1 MTARAGAAWQAP
13 TGEPTCSRHRSMFK
27 KLHQSSFAVLTAGA
41 LLFAGVAP
49 ARASLSDERPREV
62 SFRLDGPES
71 PRFSLLLPFRDA
83 SIERLGPLRLYTSS
97 RWGSWTLEPWWK
109 LAWGRDEASELVVP
123 FRSELSTSEPP
134 FSDEGP
140 TLPLD
145 ADVFAIAGRALT
157 APPRDLAPPA
167 DAFALLHDRGWMR
180 RIDPLGAPQF
190 DSTGS
195 TLSTNGFGVIF
206 RLPPTKPV
214 PDWRCRRTP
223 VQFLRYGGENETFE
237 LVRCD
242 GTTAPGALDRLSIL
256 ARPPEVA
263 RPQGDLP
270 EEPDV
275 DAWRDRREWVDG
287 VRVVHP
293 RLLWALQR
301 IADAFPRKAIYIFSG
316 YRPFAEVNDGA
327 GHKSLHGSGRAIDI
341 SVFHVPNE
349 QVFQLCRELKDVG
362 CGFYP
367 HGKFIHVDVRRAASG
382 KAFWIDASEPGEP
395 AKYVDSWPGVVD
407 SGGLGWRAP

>member
-1 MTARAGAAWQAP
+1 MDRRRTMVTKRRKP
-13 TGEPTCSRHRSMFK
+13 P
-27 KLHQSSFAVLTAGA
+27 LTLLAAGA
-41 LLFAGVAP
+41 LLSLGTSP
-49 ARASLSDERPREV
+49 ARASLIDERPREV
-62 SFRLDGPES
+62 SFRLDGPDS

-97 RWGSWTLEPWWK
+97 RWGSWTVAPWWK
-109 LAWGRDEASELVVP
+109 LAWGHDQANQLVVP
-123 FRSELSTSEPP
+123 FRSELATGDRP

-140 TLPLD
+140 TLPID
-145 ADVFAIAGRALT
+145 ADVFASSGRLWS
-157 APPRDLAPPA
+157 APARDLAHPA
-167 DAFALLHDRGWMR
+167 DAIEILRDRGWMR
-180 RIDPLGAPQF
+180 KIDPLGAPLF

-195 TLSTNGFGVIF
+195 TLSTNGFDVIF
-206 RLPPTKPV
+206 RLPPTKPIL
-214 PDWRCRRTP
+214 DWRCRRSP
-223 VQFLRYGGENETFE
+223 VQFLRYGGESDTFD

-263 RPQGDLP
+263 RPDGDLP

-275 DAWRDRREWVDG
+275 DAWRDKREWVDG

-301 IADAFPRKAIYIFSG
+301 IADAFPRKGIYIISG
-316 YRPFAEVNDGA
+316 YRPFAEVNDGT

-341 SVFHVPNE
+341 SIFHVSNDK
-349 QVFQLCRELKDVG
+349 VFQLCRELNDVG
-362 CGFYP
+362 CGYYP
-367 HGKFIHVDVRRAASG
+367 HGKFVHVDVRRAGSG